1 MKHPTVKE
9 EKVMRIPSSVN
20 INTVTNVVGFF
31 LFLYTFWAQ
40 DWNHSM
46 EHRRRE
52 CENALLTFLLVFQM
66 KAEKD
71 SRNGGKVTSLLL
83 QSALCSLI
91 AHSIDQ
97 NVLLAYIKS
106 GPELIIPN
114 MATIEVSFF
123 RSFFLHMTKLATW
136 LENRIL
142 SFTSKLL
149 VVRIGAH
156 WEARQGHETY
166 SYTLVAC
173 FLPVSLYWKFKMLG

>member
-1 MKHPTVKE
+1 
-9 EKVMRIPSSVN
+9 
-20 INTVTNVVGFF
+20 
-31 LFLYTFWAQ
+31 
-40 DWNHSM
+40 M

-66 KAEKD
+66 TAEKD

-156 WEARQGHETY
+156 
-166 SYTLVAC
+166 
-173 FLPVSLYWKFKMLG
+173 